1 MTEWQKQRSERN
13 ARLKTGSR
21 YADGK
26 MVSPEN
32 AKALLEAVVR
42 PGDRVC
48 LEGDNQK
55 QADFLAEVLADVDR
69 SRIHDLHIV
78 QSGVVLQAH
87 LDLFERGI
95 ARKLDFS
102 YSGPQGAALARAL
115 VAGKIELGA
124 IHTYIELFARYF
136 MDLTPHVALIAAVQA
151 DRDGNLYTGPNTEDT
166 PTIVEA
172 TAFKSGIVV
181 AQVNEIVDK
190 VPRVDIPGDQVDFVI
205 EADKPFYVEPLFTR
219 DPANVTE
226 SQILMAMMA
235 IKGIYAEYGV
245 KRLNH
250 GIGFPTAAIELLL
263 PTYGEQLG
271 LKGKIATHWALNP
284 HPTLIP
290 AIESGWVEQ
299 IHSFGSEVGMDD
311 YMSARSDVYF
321 TGRDGT
327 LRSNRLI
334 CQTAGLYACDM
345 FIGSTLQIDLAGNSS
360 TVTPGRIAGFG
371 GAPNMGADARGR
383 RHQTAAWLKAGR
395 EASDGQG
402 NLTRGRKLV
411 VQIVETFGEKNT
423 PNFVETLDSVAL
435 AEKLNF
441 DLAPVM
447 IYGDDVTHIV
457 TEEGIANLLLC
468 RGPAEREQAIRGVAG
483 FTEVGRGRDRKAV
496 EALRQRGVI
505 RRPEDL
511 GINPLAASRQL
522 LAARSIKDLVTWSG
536 GLYEPPSK
544 FRNW

>member
-1 MTEWQKQRSERN
+1 MMDWQKQRSERD
-13 ARLKTGSR
+13 ARLDAGSR
-21 YADGK
+21 HASGK
-26 MVSPEN
+26 MVAPES
-32 AKALLEAVVR
+32 AKALFEAVIR

-55 QADFLAEVLADVDR
+55 QADFLAEVLASVDR

-102 YSGPQGAALARAL
+102 YSGPQGAAIARAL
-115 VAGKIELGA
+115 AAGKIELGA

-181 AQVNEIVDK
+181 AQVNEVVDR
-190 VPRVDIPGDQVDFVI
+190 VSRVDIPGDRVDFI
-205 EADKPFYVEPLFTR
+205 IKSDNPFYVEPLFTR
-219 DPANVTE
+219 DPASITE
-226 SQILMAMMA
+226 NQILMAMMA
-235 IKGIYAEYGV
+235 IKGIYREYGV
-245 KRLNH
+245 RRLNH

-271 LKGKIATHWALNP
+271 LKGKVATHWALNP

-299 IHSFGSEVGMDD
+299 IHSFGGEVGMED
-311 YMSARSDVYF
+311 YISARSDVYF
-321 TGRDGT
+321 TGHDGT

-360 TVTPGRIAGFG
+360 TVTEGRIAGFG
-371 GAPNMGADARGR
+371 GAPNMGSDVHGR
-383 RHQTAAWLKAGR
+383 RHPTAAWLKAGR
-395 EASDGQG
+395 EASDGQTT
-402 NLTRGRKLV
+402 LIRGRKLV
-411 VQIVETFGEKNT
+411 VQILETFGEKMK
-423 PNFVETLDSVAL
+423 PNFVETLDSVAM
-435 AEKLNF
+435 AEELKF

-447 IYGDDVTHIV
+447 IYGDDVSHIV

-483 FTEVGRGRDRKAV
+483 FTDVGRARDRKAV

-505 RRPEDL
+505 RRSEDL
-511 GINPLAASRQL
+511 GIDPLAATRQL
-522 LAARSIKDLVTWSG
+522 LAAHSIEDLVTWSG
-536 GLYEPPSK
+536 GLYQPPSK